1 MKHLLAIQSHVV
13 HGYVGNKAATF
24 PLQCLGWEVDALNT
38 VHFSNNT
45 GYGSV
50 KGTKASAQE
59 ILDVYEGLK
68 LAGLT
73 YEVLLTGYVPGE
85 EGVEAV
91 GKVGED
97 LKKSTPELIWL
108 LDPVLGDA
116 GRMYVSEKTIP
127 VYQSILRGGKVTL
140 VTPNQFEAELLTGI
154 KITDRKTLKDAL
166 NVFHTTYKTPY
177 VAISSLSFSDNDDI
191 LYSAG
196 SSMSTDGSSKTY
208 IYEFSKINSYF
219 TGTGD
224 IFAALLSDRFY
235 TYHTLK
241 PVEDPLSK
249 AVGEVLGV
257 VQQILKKTDEGAR
270 QSGVK
275 RGEIGNAE
283 SMKQCELRIIECK
296 DVFADTHAPYKASA
310 I

>member
-1 MKHLLAIQSHVV
+1 MKNLLAIQSHVV

-50 KGTKASAQE
+50 KGTKASAAE
-59 ILDVYEGLK
+59 IVDIYEGLK
-68 LAGLT
+68 LAGLS
-73 YEVLLTGYVPGE
+73 YNFLLTGYVPGE

-91 GKVGED
+91 GKVGMD
-97 LKKSTPELIWL
+97 MKKRDSELIWL

-127 VYQSILRGGKVTL
+127 VYQSILKSGSVTL
-140 VTPNQFEAELLTGI
+140 VTPNQFEAELLTGV
-154 KITDRKTLKDAL
+154 KITDRESLKRAL
-166 NVFHTTYKTPY
+166 TVLHTEYKTPY
-177 VAISSLSFSDNDDI
+177 VAISSLSFSDDDNT

-196 SSMSTDGSSKTY
+196 STVTDSGSTQTY
-208 IYEFSKINSYF
+208 IYEFSKIDSYF

-235 TYHTLK
+235 TFHNLQK
-241 PVEDPLSK
+241 VEDPLK
-249 AVGEVLGV
+249 TAVGEVLGV
-257 VQQILKKTDEGAR
+257 VQKILKVTDEHAR

-275 RGEIGNAE
+275 RGVIGSAE
-283 SMKQCELRIIECK
+283 SMKQCELRIIQCK
-296 DVFADTHAPYKASA
+296 DIFGDSEIPYEAKS

>member
-13 HGYVGNKAATF
+13 HGYVGNKAATL

-59 ILDVYEGLK
+59 ILDIYDGLK
-68 LAGLT
+68 LANLS
-73 YEVLLTGYVPGE
+73 YEFLLTGYVPGE

-97 LKKSTPELIWL
+97 LKTNNPSLIWL

-127 VYQSILRGGKVTL
+127 VYQDILKSGKVTL
-140 VTPNQFEAELLTGI
+140 VTPNQFEAELLTGV
-154 KITDRKTLKDAL
+154 KITDRETLRQAL
-166 NVFHTTYKTPY
+166 TAFHTTYKTPY
-177 VAISSLSFSDNDDI
+177 VAISSLSFSDNDNI

-196 SSMSTDGSSKTY
+196 STMESDGSTKTY
-208 IYEFSKINSYF
+208 IYEFNKINSYF

-235 TYHTLK
+235 TYHTLE
-241 PVEDPLSK
+241 PVSDPLRV

-257 VQQILKKTDEGAR
+257 VQQILKRTDEEAR
-270 QSGVK
+270 KSGIK

-296 DVFADTHAPYKASA
+296 DLFDDKTVPYEAKT

>member
-59 ILDVYEGLK
+59 ILDIYEGLK
-68 LAGLT
+68 LAGLS
-73 YEVLLTGYVPGE
+73 YEFLLTGYVPGE

-97 LKKSTPELIWL
+97 VKNKNPELIWL

-116 GRMYVSEKTIP
+116 GRLYVSEKTIP
-127 VYQSILRGGKVTL
+127 VYQEILKGGKVTL

-154 KITDRKTLKDAL
+154 KITDRETLKQAL
-166 NVFHTTYKTPY
+166 TALHTTYKTPY

-196 SSMSTDGSSKTY
+196 STQKDGETQTY

-241 PVEDPLSK
+241 PVADPLRL

-257 VQQILKKTDEGAR
+257 VQQILKRTDEAA
-270 QSGVK
+270 QKSGIK

-283 SMKQCELRIIECK
+283 SMKQCELCIIECK
-296 DVFADTHAPYKASA
+296 DIFADTTVPYQAQT